1 MHVCYIKTTENF
13 TKKYRGDL
21 RRWQET
27 HVPWIRK
34 NNEYSEDNQLFSNE
48 SIGLKKILV
57 GIVLPWQNYPKIS
70 SGERTIA
77 LTDRC

>member
-1 MHVCYIKTTENF
+1 M
-13 TKKYRGDL
+13 
-21 RRWQET
+21 

-77 LTDRC
+77 LTDRY